1 MSVVMLDCTLRD
13 GGYYNNWDFE
23 KSLVERYLRA
33 MAAAGIDYVELGL
46 RGFPRPGFFGP
57 YAFSRDDHLR
67 DLHLPSGPRYGV
79 MVNASE
85 LLGCAEGACAAVRQL
100 FSPAANSPIRL
111 VRLACHVR
119 EVLQV
124 LDVCRWLKDQGYQ
137 VGLNVMQVAECT
149 ADELEALA
157 ALVPEDT
164 VDVLYFADSTGGLDP
179 GQTDNVIHVL
189 RRRWSGALGVHAHDN
204 RALAHAN
211 SMRAIEAGVTWIDST
226 VTGMGRGPGNAR
238 TEYLA
243 LELAEQRL
251 GTNSAPLL
259 KLVAEDFLPLQ
270 QRFGWGTNPYYYLA
284 GKHGI
289 HPTYIQEMLGDTRY
303 RDADVATTIEAL
315 KQRGARKFSPDTLA
329 AARHFYYGQVR
340 GTWAPRQVLVGRE
353 ALVLGAGPGVERHR
367 DAIQR
372 YICRARPLVVALN
385 TSSILDDEL
394 IDLRVACHPLRL
406 MADLQAYTAL
416 AQPLVTPFSML
427 PEPARGALAG
437 RKTVDF
443 GIDVQPGV
451 FDFHETSCI
460 VPNSLALS
468 YALAFLASGKVSRI
482 LLAGFDGYPGEDA
495 RNRELDQTLDLFQA
509 ASGVPALLAIT
520 PTRMQMP
527 QTSIYAL

>member
-13 GGYYNNWDFE
+13 GGYYNSWDFE
-23 KSLVERYLRA
+23 RSLVERYLRA
-33 MAAAGIDYVELGL
+33 MEAAAVDYVELGL

-57 YAFSRDDHLR
+57 YAFTRDDHLR
-67 DLHLPSGPRYGV
+67 DLNLPADLRYGV

-85 LLGCAEGACAAVRQL
+85 LLGHAEGARVAVSQL
-100 FSPAANSPIRL
+100 FAPAADSPIEL

-119 EVLQV
+119 EVAQV
-124 LDVCRWLKDQGYQ
+124 LDVCNWLKDQGYR
-137 VGLNVMQVAECT
+137 VGLNIMQAAECA

-157 ALVPEDT
+157 AIVPAGA

-179 GQTDNVIHVL
+179 SQTASIVDAL
-189 RRRWSGALGVHAHDN
+189 RRGWSGPLGIHAHDN

-226 VTGMGRGPGNAR
+226 VTGMGRGPGNAK

-243 LELAEQRL
+243 LELAEQRP

-259 KLVAEDFLPLQ
+259 KLVAQDFLPMQ

-284 GKHGI
+284 GKYGI

-315 KQRGARKFSPDTLA
+315 KRRGARKFSPDTLA
-329 AARHFYYGQVR
+329 AARHFYYGEVR
-340 GTWAPRQVLVGRE
+340 GTWVPCKTLGGRE
-353 ALVLGAGPGVERHR
+353 ALVLGAGPGAERHR

-372 YICRARPLVVALN
+372 YILHARPLVVALN
-385 TSSILDDEL
+385 TPSALGDTL
-394 IDLRVACHPLRL
+394 IDMRVACHPLRL
-406 MADLQAYTAL
+406 MADLQAYAAL
-416 AQPLVTPFSML
+416 VQPLVTPFSML
-427 PEPARGALAG
+427 PETVRAALAG
-437 RKTVDF
+437 RRIFDF
-443 GIDVQPGV
+443 GIDVQPDT
-451 FDFHETSCI
+451 FAFHETSCI

-468 YALAFLASGKVSRI
+468 YALAFLASGNVSRI
-482 LLAGFDGYPGEDA
+482 LLAGFDGYSGEDP

-509 ASGVPALLAIT
+509 TPGAPPLLAIT
-520 PTRMQMP
+520 PTRLQMP
-527 QTSIYAL
+527 QASIYAL